1 MNMAE
6 PSYAGKKVLVV
17 GAARSGIAAA
27 EFLLAR
33 GATVVLTDCRRL
45 EELSPAI
52 GHLRRGVSGSRLL
65 LELGGHRAASFREC
79 DLVVTSPGVP
89 LSLDLFIESRSA
101 GIPVIAEVELAYRH
115 IRGRIL
121 GITGSNGKTT
131 TTELVAEMLN
141 AGGLRGHAAGNVG
154 VPLISFVTESTGD
167 DFYATEL
174 SSFQLEGIDRF
185 RPAVGAMLN
194 LTPDHLDRY
203 SGFEEYAAAKCRIFM
218 NQQPADFA
226 VLNLDDPQVVAIAA
240 GLISTSV
247 FFSRQG
253 KPQRGAYVSAGR
265 IFHRDGTSE
274 KELFRTD
281 DIGLRGEHNLEN
293 VLAAA
298 TVSLLAGAPAESLR
312 DTVKRFKG
320 VEHRLEWVAEINGV
334 QYFND
339 SKATNVDSTIKAI
352 SAFPAGIHLIA
363 GGRDKGADFSLLRNL
378 VRERVREL
386 VLIGEAAE
394 SIERALAGHTDITR
408 ASSLEEAVGLCKRRA
423 LPGEIVLLAPACA
436 SYDMFENY
444 EHRGRIFKK
453 AVLALTQNS

>member
-1 MNMAE
+1 MAE
-6 PSYAGKKVLVV
+6 TSYTGKKVLVV

-33 GATVVLTDCRRL
+33 GATVVLTDCRRE
-45 EELSPAI
+45 EELSGVI
-52 GHLRRGVSGSRLL
+52 GHLRSGISSSLLL
-65 LELGGHRAASFREC
+65 LELGGHRRASFREC

-89 LSLDLFIESRSA
+89 LSLDFFDESRSA
-101 GIPVIAEVELAYRH
+101 GVPIIAEVELAYRH
-115 IRGRIL
+115 LKGRIL

-131 TTELVAEMLN
+131 TTELVAGMLR
-141 AGGLRGHAAGNVG
+141 AAGLRGHAAGNVG
-154 VPLISFVTESTGD
+154 VPLISFAAESTD
-167 DFYATEL
+167 DDLYATEL

-203 SGFEEYAAAKCRIFM
+203 PGFAGYTAAKRRIFM
-218 NQQPADFA
+218 NQQPGDFA
-226 VLNLDDPQVVAIAA
+226 VLNLDDAQVASIAG
-240 GLISTSV
+240 GLTSTAV
-247 FFSRQG
+247 FFSRRG
-253 KPQRGAYVSAGR
+253 KPQRGTYVDAR
-265 IFHRDGTSE
+265 RVVHRDGTSE
-274 KELFRTD
+274 KELFLVE

-298 TVSLLAGAPAESLR
+298 TVSLLAGVPAESLR
-312 DTVKRFKG
+312 DTVRRFRG
-320 VEHRLEWVAEINGV
+320 VEHRLEWVAEIDGV

-352 SAFPAGIHLIA
+352 RAFPGGIHLIA
-363 GGRDKGADFSLLRNL
+363 GGRDKGADFTLLRSL

-386 VLIGEAAE
+386 MLIGEAAGT
-394 SIERALAGHTDITR
+394 IERVLAGTTDIRR
-408 ASSLEEAVGLCKRRA
+408 ASSLEEAVGLCRRRA

-444 EHRGRIFKK
+444 EQRGQVFRKT
-453 AVLALTQNS
+453 VLAFAQRS